1 MTGPKKKL
9 SVLKR
14 ARQAE
19 KRNIRNRSVISKIK
33 TLRKKVLDAIQGN
46 DKDKVREALRE
57 AVKAI
62 DSARSKGVLHRNTA
76 SRNVSRLSKK
86 ANAVL
91 KGEAA

>member
-1 MTGPKKKL
+1 LAAPKKKL

-33 TLRKKVLDAIQGN
+33 TLRKKVLDAIQGK

-57 AVKAI
+57 AIKAI
-62 DSARSKGVLHRNTA
+62 DSARLKGVLHRNTA

-86 ANAVL
+86 ADAAL